1 MSTTMQQRKKLE
13 SVEAKH
19 LAVSNRMKYLA
30 AQQKR
35 YEAKIQN
42 TRQEIDRR
50 NKINAGKIEDLSR
63 QMEAQKER

>member
-19 LAVSNRMKYLA
+19 LAVSNRMKYLE
-30 AQQKR
+30 AQQKK

-42 TRQEIDRR
+42 TRHEIDRR